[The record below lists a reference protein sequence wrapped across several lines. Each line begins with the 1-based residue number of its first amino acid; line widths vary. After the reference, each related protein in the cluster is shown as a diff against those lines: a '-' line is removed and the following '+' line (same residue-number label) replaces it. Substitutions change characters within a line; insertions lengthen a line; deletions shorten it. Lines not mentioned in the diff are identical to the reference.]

1 MAGALCVVWGG
12 ACMAGCVHGGGH
24 AWQGACIV
32 GGMCVVGVIHK
43 NFQKFALFN
52 FKYLNDTIFTCQ
64 NGTACFKF
72 RGIPCKFHVGP
83 DFNLVHGLF
92 HRILGLLLGYSL
104 GRIPHSLSSDD
115 QSIKNCKTYL
125 NIRASLQ

>member
-1 MAGALCVVWGG
+1 MAVGGRG
-12 ACMAGCVHGGGH
+12 ACVAGEMAIAAGGTH
-24 AWQGACIV
+24 PT
-32 GGMCVVGVIHK
+32 GMPSCFNYE

-115 QSIKNCKTYL
+115 QSMKNCKTYL